1 MVKIQ
6 SNLRQPVYDLSMLKA
21 RNVFFFFFFHKINYH
36 HFGSS
41 ELDIIIWCQLMIKK
55 KVVCKCSTTVP
66 GALHHFWKILT
77 RDKQRTF

>member
-1 MVKIQ
+1 MLKIQ
-6 SNLRQPVYDLSMLKA
+6 SNQRQPVYDLSMLKA
-21 RNVFFFFFFHKINYH
+21 RNVIFFFHKINYH

-55 KVVCKCSTTVP
+55 KVVCKCSTIVP

>member
-6 SNLRQPVYDLSMLKA
+6 SNQRQPVYDLSMLKA
-21 RNVFFFFFFHKINYH
+21 KNVIFFFPCKINCH

-66 GALHHFWKILT
+66 GALHHSWKILT
-77 RDKQRTF
+77 RDKQRTL